1 MKFISQKE
9 KDIYYM
15 KKAIELAKNG
25 EGFVNPNPLVGCVI
39 VKDDNI
45 IGKGYHEKFGS
56 NHAEI
61 NAINSANQSLRDT
74 TLYVNL
80 EPCSHYGKT
89 PPCVD
94 KIIKNN
100 IKRVVI
106 STLDPNPIVCGNGVK
121 KLRDNNIDV
130 TVGIL
135 EKEAKQLNEIFFYYI
150 KTKKPLCIVKS
161 AVSLD
166 GKIATKSLES
176 KWISNE
182 SSRYLSHKYRNK
194 YQGIMVGINTVLND
208 NPLLTCRLN
217 QENVSHPVRIIIDT
231 NLKLPLDSK
240 LVKDKTSKTIV
251 FTCCED
257 IEKSSVLRKN
267 NIEVLVSPK
276 KNTMVDLEFVMY
288 KLGEL
293 KIDSVLV
300 EGGATLNDS
309 LFRNKL
315 VDKVKLFL
323 SPKIIGGK
331 NAPTFV
337 SGEGINH
344 LSDSTQLVINNITLM
359 DGDILIESDVLN

>member
-1 MKFISQKE
+1 MNFVNQKE

-15 KKAIELAKNG
+15 KKALELAKKG
-25 EGFVNPNPLVGCVI
+25 EGFTSPNPLVGCVI
-39 VKDDNI
+39 VKDSEI

-56 NHAEI
+56 NHAEV
-61 NAINSANQSLRDT
+61 NAINSAKQSLKDS

-80 EPCSHYGKT
+80 EPCSHHGKT

-94 KIIKNN
+94 KIIQNKV
-100 IKRVVI
+100 KRVVI
-106 STLDPNPIVCGNGVK
+106 STLDPNPLVCGNGVK
-121 KLRDNNIDV
+121 KLKDNNIDV

-135 EKEAKQLNEIFFYYI
+135 EEEAKQLNEIFFYYI
-150 KTKKPLCIVKS
+150 KNKKPLCIVKS

-182 SSRYLSHKYRNK
+182 SSRYLTHKYRNK
-194 YQGIMVGINTVLND
+194 YHSIMVGINTVLND

-217 QENVSHPVRIIIDT
+217 QDEVSHPTRIVIDT
-231 NLKLPLDSK
+231 NLKLPVNSN

-257 IEKSSVLRKN
+257 SKKLSVLKEKN
-267 NIEVLVSPK
+267 VEVIISPK
-276 KNTMVDLEFVMY
+276 KNNLVDLKFVMY

-293 KIDSVLV
+293 NIDSVLV
-300 EGGATLNDS
+300 EGGSTLNDS

-331 NAPTFV
+331 DAPTFV
-337 SGEGINH
+337 SGEGVTR
-344 LSDSTQLVINNITLM
+344 LADSTQLVINDVTLI
-359 DGDILIESDVLN
+359 DGDVLIESDVLK

>member
-1 MKFISQKE
+1 MNFVNQKE

-39 VKDDNI
+39 VKDDYI

-56 NHAEI
+56 NHAEV
-61 NAINSANQSLRDT
+61 NAINSAKQSLKDS

-94 KIIKNN
+94 KIIQNK

-106 STLDPNPIVCGNGVK
+106 STLDPNPLVCGNGVK

-130 TVGIL
+130 TVGTL
-135 EKEAKQLNEIFFYYI
+135 EEEARDLNEVFFYYI
-150 KTKKPLCIVKS
+150 KNKRPLCIVKS

-182 SSRYLSHKYRNK
+182 SSRYLTHKYRNK
-194 YQGIMVGINTVLND
+194 YQSIMVGINTVLND

-217 QENVSHPVRIIIDT
+217 QEKVSHPTRIVIDT
-231 NLKLPLDSK
+231 HLKLPLNSN

-251 FTCCED
+251 FTCCKESKKLSMLKENNVET
-257 IEKSSVLRKN
+257 IISPSKN
-267 NIEVLVSPK
+267 NL
-276 KNTMVDLEFVMY
+276 VDLEFVMY

-293 KIDSVLV
+293 NIDSVLV

-309 LFRNKL
+309 LFRNRL

-331 NAPTFV
+331 DAPTFV

-344 LSDSTQLVINNITLM
+344 LSDSTQLAINNVTLI